1 MRIAGLGQVPLNRLV
16 HGLLAVLCAT
26 FPLAGPSAFAAD
38 ADFYAGKTITIY
50 IGRGPGSGTDLAI
63 RTFIRHWRER
73 IPGRPT
79 MVVRNIPGGG
89 GTRVWNFGYEIAD
102 SDGYSLLFSPFSGT
116 AEILGLPG
124 LRADFSRMPL
134 IGGLKSPNMVYVRS
148 DAVAEPQDLLTV
160 QGLRYGGQNPAHHY
174 DILGRMA
181 LDMLGVDY
189 TYITGFPGAN
199 DVFNAV
205 RRGEV
210 DIQTAGLTLYRFSIE
225 EALVANG
232 LAIALWHNP
241 RIDRDGNV
249 LPEPAATDIPTF
261 VEVYEK
267 LKGEPP
273 AGEMFEIYKWLQPTI
288 NTFGHAAFLP
298 PGAPE
303 EAVQILRQ
311 SFVATTGDE
320 EYRAAEQRL
329 FGVRMPLIEH
339 TEGTRA
345 IRVMTDPP
353 DNVRALLERY
363 AR

>member
-1 MRIAGLGQVPLNRLV
+1 MKGNRYLV
-16 HGLLAVLCAT
+16 GRASALVLCAAGLLAGSDAL
-26 FPLAGPSAFAAD
+26 PAD
-38 ADFYAGKTITIY
+38 GDFYDGETITVY
-50 IGRGPGSGTDLAI
+50 IGRGPGSGTDLAL
-63 RTFIRHWRER
+63 RTFIQHWREH

-89 GTRVWNFGYEIAD
+89 GTRVWNFGYEIAG
-102 SDGYSLLFSPFSGT
+102 SDGFTLLFSPFSGT

-124 LRADFSRMPL
+124 LRADFSQMPL

-148 DAVAEPQDLLTV
+148 DAVAEPEELLTV
-160 QGLRYGGQNPAHHY
+160 RGLKYGGQNPAHHY

-189 TYITGFPGAN
+189 VYITGFPGAN

-210 DIQTAGLTLYRFSIE
+210 DMQTAGLTLYRFSIE
-225 EALVANG
+225 KPLVATG
-232 LAIALWHNP
+232 QALALWHNP
-241 RIDRDGNV
+241 QVDVDGNV
-249 LPEPAATDIPTF
+249 LPEPAAAGIPTF
-261 VEVYEK
+261 VEVYER
-267 LKGEPP
+267 LKGGRPS
-273 AGEMFEIYKWLQPTI
+273 GEMFEIYKWLQPTI

-298 PGAPE
+298 PDPPE
-303 EAVQILRQ
+303 EAVRILRE

-320 EYRAAEQRL
+320 DYRTTEQQM

-339 TEGTRA
+339 TEGTRV
-345 IRVMTDPP
+345 IREMTNPP
-353 DNVRALLERY
+353 EHVRALLETY